1 VLAQLARITS
11 SAARRRPGTPARSA
25 WPIRNAIVGRDA
37 VLTRAVLD
45 GALLGNAVVVNGFE
59 GSATLG
65 DHSELNG
72 KERS

>member
-1 VLAQLARITS
+1 M
-11 SAARRRPGTPARSA
+11 
-25 WPIRNAIVGRDA
+25 GRDA

-45 GALLGNAVVVNGFE
+45 GALLGNAVVVDGFQ

-65 DHSELNG
+65 DHSELAV